1 MRCLGCG
8 AELELG
14 PARCPLCGAEASL
27 TSAKRREPPNI
38 DDYQLR
44 IRTLREQLKRLRD
57 GEAEAV

>member
-1 MRCLGCG
+1 
-8 AELELG
+8 
-14 PARCPLCGAEASL
+14 LCGAEASL

-38 DDYQLR
+38 DDYQLN